1 MQEKTILKISYF
13 VLILGL
19 AFLFFYSQSF
29 EFSPSSD
36 PAGLESAEKVLMKGR
51 VGNLKVTDKAVFFE
65 LEGEKVIT
73 TDVILFPENSIYL
86 KEGDYVEINGQME
99 EYNGEKE
106 LVADKIILK

>member
-1 MQEKTILKISYF
+1 MQEKTILKISYLT
-13 VLILGL
+13 LIIGL

-29 EFSPSSD
+29 DFSLSSD
-36 PAGLESAEKVLMKGR
+36 PAALKSTEKVLMKGQ
-51 VGNLKVTDKAVFFE
+51 VKNLKVTDKAVFFE

-86 KEGDYVEINGQME
+86 QEGDYVEINGQME
-99 EYNGEKE
+99 EYKGEDE

>member
-1 MQEKTILKISYF
+1 MQEKTLLKISYLI
-13 VLILGL
+13 LILGL

-29 EFSPSSD
+29 DFSLPSD
-36 PAGLESAEKVLMKGR
+36 PAVIESAEKVLMKGQ
-51 VGNLKVTDKAVFFE
+51 VKNLKVTSKAVFFK

-86 KEGDYVEINGQME
+86 KEGDYVEINGQIE

-106 LVADKIILK
+106 LVADKIVLR